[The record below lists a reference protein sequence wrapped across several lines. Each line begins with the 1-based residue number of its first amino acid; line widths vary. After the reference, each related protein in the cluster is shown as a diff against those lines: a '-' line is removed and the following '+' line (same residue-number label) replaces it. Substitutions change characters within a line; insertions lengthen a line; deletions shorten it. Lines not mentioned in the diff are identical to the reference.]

1 MYSGISLGQHM
12 VLTRGNQGRLLRGCN
27 ILSCSLKQGEDWE
40 EECLD
45 GLSSVYLPGLSALKV
60 IRLSARCPSSR
71 NIFVML

>member
-1 MYSGISLGQHM
+1 M
-12 VLTRGNQGRLLRGCN
+12 VVTRGTQGRLLRGCI
-27 ILSCSLKQGEDWE
+27 ILSCSLKQLKVKMREE

>member
-1 MYSGISLGQHM
+1 M
-12 VLTRGNQGRLLRGCN
+12 VVTRGNQGRLLRGCT
-27 ILSCSLKQGEDWE
+27 ILSCSLKQGEDWEE